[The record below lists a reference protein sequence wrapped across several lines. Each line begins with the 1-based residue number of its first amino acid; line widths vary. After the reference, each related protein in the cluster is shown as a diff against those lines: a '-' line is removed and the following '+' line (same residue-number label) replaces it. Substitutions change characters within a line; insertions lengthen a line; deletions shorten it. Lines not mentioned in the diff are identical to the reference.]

1 MVQAKLKLKIMAGY
15 LVLVFCL
22 AFIIRLVHEE
32 LGKKSAMEQQETHW
46 QGERRETNRAF
57 LHLLDLAITG
67 ELITGWTEDDYAAY
81 REKRIATVHQ
91 LQDLKPL
98 QENAVQRAAIDSVC
112 NLLVEKERLLSAL
125 LSTLEDTPD
134 VEEIVHRKIPA
145 LLPKS
150 MKEMNAQPLLSN
162 DGPAAPATPK
172 KKKNFWGFLSRK
184 KEKSAYALQREKAL
198 TNTTTPPRQTNATAS
213 RPAALL
219 HSLKKEIADTT
230 RIYEERLS
238 AKVDSLRL
246 HNRRLNERITLL
258 ISNFE
263 RNEEDTFCRE
273 IGMQQAI
280 RNRSFSLITGTGIA
294 TFMLVILLYIIIH
307 RDVNRGYKIR
317 LALEAANK
325 VNEELIAARKNM
337 MLSVSHDLRSP
348 LTAIS
353 GYAELLPGET
363 DETQRNRY
371 AENILRISRHV
382 IGLANNL
389 LHYYRLEAGKEQPDK
404 EVFHPGK
411 LIEDVALS
419 FRPLADKKG
428 LGLTVE
434 TEGVNT
440 MVEGDC
446 IRLTQILNN
455 LLANAVKFTRIGH
468 VYIKAYYGNGQ
479 LRFFVRDTGAGIS
492 KEKQER
498 IFMAFERQEGKR
510 TEPGFGLGLSIT
522 AKLVELLGGTISVE
536 SRLEHGSTFEVCLP
550 MPEADGREN
559 AKEPQREYINLAGL
573 KIVLIDD
580 DLMQADMTRRM
591 MHRNGISCDC
601 CCNVKELMELLRNNR
616 YDLLLTDM
624 QMPET
629 DGYEVLKLL
638 RSSNLGQSK
647 DIPVLAVTA
656 GIDEKTDGLV
666 EVGFAGCLHKF
677 FSNNELLDTVAE
689 CMNGRIP
696 QRQDADFSTLL
707 EGEDDRKGMLDMFV
721 QDTEK
726 ILADLQEAV
735 GAEDYGKISAFIH
748 KGAPLWETIRIG
760 IPTVELERLASLS
773 PEVWN
778 KALLREVRQLVEA
791 VVRAVETAKRLREGM
806 E

>member
-1 MVQAKLKLKIMAGY
+1 MAGY
-15 LVLVFCL
+15 LVLVCCL

-46 QGERRETNRAF
+46 QGERRETNRTF
-57 LHLLDLAITG
+57 LHLLDLAATG
-67 ELITGWTEDDYAAY
+67 ELIAGWTEDDYAAY
-81 REKRIATVHQ
+81 RKKRIATVNQ
-91 LQDLKPL
+91 LQELKPL
-98 QENAVQRAAIDSVC
+98 QEDAAQRAAIDSVC
-112 NLLVEKERLLSAL
+112 NLLVEKERLMSAL
-125 LSTLEDTPD
+125 LSTLENTPD

-150 MKEMNAQPLLSN
+150 RKETTLQPAPRN
-162 DGPAAPATPK
+162 DEPVAPATSK
-172 KKKNFWGFLSRK
+172 KKKNFWSFLSRK

-198 TNTTTPPRQTNATAS
+198 TNTATPPQQTNATAS
-213 RPAALL
+213 RPSALL
-219 HSLKKEIADTT
+219 HSLEKEIADTT

-246 HNRRLNERITLL
+246 HNRRLNERINLL
-258 ISNFE
+258 VQNFE
-263 RNEEDTFCRE
+263 RNKEETFCRE

-280 RNRSFSLITGTGIA
+280 RNRSFNLITGIGIGA
-294 TFMLVILLYIIIH
+294 FMLVILLYIIIH
-307 RDVNRGYKIR
+307 RDVNREHKIR

-325 VNEELIAARKNM
+325 ENEELIAARKNM

-371 AENILRISRHV
+371 AENILRTSRHV
-382 IGLANNL
+382 ISLANNL

-404 EVFHPGK
+404 EVFHSGK
-411 LIEDVALS
+411 LIEDVMLS
-419 FRPLADKKG
+419 FRLLADKKG
-428 LGLTVE
+428 LGLTME

-440 MVEGDC
+440 MVEGDS

-455 LLANAVKFTRIGH
+455 LLANAVKFTRKGH
-468 VYIKAYYGNGQ
+468 VHIKAHYGNGK
-479 LRFFVRDTGAGIS
+479 LRFSVRDTGTGIS

-498 IFMAFERQEGKR
+498 IFMAFERQEGER
-510 TEPGFGLGLSIT
+510 TERGFGLGLSIT

-536 SRLEHGSTFEVCLP
+536 SRPEQGSTFEVCLP
-550 MPEADGREN
+550 MQEADGREN
-559 AKEPQREYINLAGL
+559 GKEPQTEYINLAGL

-580 DLMQADMTRRM
+580 DRMQADMTQRM

-629 DGYEVLKLL
+629 DGHEVLKLL
-638 RSSNLGQSK
+638 RNSNLGQSK

-656 GIDEKTDGLV
+656 GVNEKTEELV
-666 EVGFAGCLHKF
+666 QAGFTGCLHKP
-677 FSNNELLDTVAE
+677 FSKKELLDAVAE
-689 CMNGRIP
+689 CMNGRMP
-696 QRQDADFSTLL
+696 QKQDADFSALL
-707 EGEDDRKGMLDMFV
+707 EGEHDRKGMLDMFV

-726 ILADLQEAV
+726 TLADLQEAI
-735 GAEDYGKISAFIH
+735 GAEDYGKISALIH
-748 KGAPLWETIRIG
+748 KGTPLWETIRIG
-760 IPTVELERLASLS
+760 IPAVELERLVSLS
-773 PEVWN
+773 PEAWN
-778 KALLREVRQLVEA
+778 KALLPEIRQLAEALVRVVEA
-791 VVRAVETAKRLREGM
+791 AKRLREDM
-806 E
+806 K

>member
-1 MVQAKLKLKIMAGY
+1 MIQAKLKLKIMAGY

-46 QGERRETNRAF
+46 QGECRETNRAF
-57 LHLLDLAITG
+57 LHLLDLATTG

-98 QENAVQRAAIDSVC
+98 QEDAVQRAAIDSVC
-112 NLLVEKERLLSAL
+112 YLLVEKERLMSAL
-125 LSTLEDTPD
+125 LNTLENTPD

-150 MKEMNAQPLLSN
+150 RKENTAQPVQRN
-162 DGPAAPATPK
+162 DEPAAPAIPK
-172 KKKNFWGFLSRK
+172 KKKNFWSFLSRK
-184 KEKSAYALQREKAL
+184 KEKSAYALQREKEL
-198 TNTTTPPRQTNATAS
+198 TNTTTPQETNATTS
-213 RPAALL
+213 RPSALL
-219 HSLKKEIADTT
+219 HSLEKEIADTT

-246 HNRRLNERITLL
+246 HNRRLNERISLL
-258 ISNFE
+258 VQNFE
-263 RNEEDTFCRE
+263 RNKEETFCRE

-280 RNRSFSLITGTGIA
+280 RNRSFSLITGIGICA
-294 TFMLVILLYIIIH
+294 FMLVILLYIIIH
-307 RDVNRGYKIR
+307 RDVNREHKIR

-325 VNEELIAARKNM
+325 ENEELIAARKNM

-353 GYAELLPGET
+353 GYAELLPEET

-419 FRPLADKKG
+419 FRPLAEKKG

-440 MVEGDC
+440 MVKGDR

-455 LLANAVKFTRIGH
+455 LLANAVKFTRKGH
-468 VYIKAYYGNGQ
+468 VYIKAHYGNGQ
-479 LRFFVRDTGAGIS
+479 LHFFVCDTGAGIS

-498 IFMAFERQEGKR
+498 IFMAFERQEGGR

-536 SRLEHGSTFEVCLP
+536 SCPEHGSTFEVCLP

-559 AKEPQREYINLAGL
+559 AKEPRSEYISLAGL

-580 DLMQADMTRRM
+580 DRMQADMTQRM
-591 MHRNGISCDC
+591 MHRNGILCDC
-601 CCNVKELMELLRNNR
+601 CCNVKELMELLRDNR
-616 YDLLLTDM
+616 YDLLMTDM

-638 RSSNLGQSK
+638 RNSNLGQSK

-656 GIDEKTDGLV
+656 GVDEKREELV
-666 EVGFAGCLHKF
+666 QAGFTGCLHKP
-677 FSNNELLDTVAE
+677 FSNNELLDTVEE

-696 QRQDADFSTLL
+696 QKQDADFSTLL
-707 EGEDDRKGMLDMFV
+707 EGEHDRKGMLDMFV

-735 GAEDYGKISAFIH
+735 GAEDYGKISALIH

-778 KALLREVRQLVEA
+778 KALLPEVRLLAETVA
-791 VVRAVETAKRLREGM
+791 RAVETAKRLRE
-806 E
+806 ETE

>member
-15 LVLVFCL
+15 FVLVFCL

-32 LGKKSAMEQQETHW
+32 LGKESAMEQQETHW

-150 MKEMNAQPLLSN
+150 MEEMTAQPLLSN

-198 TNTTTPPRQTNATAS
+198 TNTATPPRQTNATTS
-213 RPAALL
+213 RPATLL

-263 RNEEDTFCRE
+263 RNEEETFCRE

-325 VNEELIAARKNM
+325 ENEELIAARKNM

-348 LTAIS
+348 LTAIT

-371 AENILRISRHV
+371 AENILRTSRHV
-382 IGLANNL
+382 ISLANNL

-455 LLANAVKFTRIGH
+455 LLANAVKFTRKGH

-536 SRLEHGSTFEVCLP
+536 SRPEHGSTFEVCLP

-629 DGYEVLKLL
+629 NGYEVLKLL
-638 RSSNLGQSK
+638 RNSNLGQSK

-656 GIDEKTDGLV
+656 GVDEKTDGLV
-666 EVGFAGCLHKF
+666 EVGFAGCLHKP

-735 GAEDYGKISAFIH
+735 GAEDYGKISALIH
-748 KGAPLWETIRIG
+748 RGAPLWETIRIG

>member
-1 MVQAKLKLKIMAGY
+1 MAGY

-57 LHLLDLAITG
+57 LHLLDLAATG
-67 ELITGWTEDDYAAY
+67 ELIAGWTEDDYAAY
-81 REKRIATVHQ
+81 RKKRIATVNQ
-91 LQDLKPL
+91 LQELKPL
-98 QENAVQRAAIDSVC
+98 QEDAAQRAAIDSVC
-112 NLLVEKERLLSAL
+112 NLLVEKERLMSAL
-125 LSTLEDTPD
+125 LSTLENTPD

-150 MKEMNAQPLLSN
+150 RKETTLQPAPRN
-162 DGPAAPATPK
+162 DEPVAPATSK
-172 KKKNFWGFLSRK
+172 KKKNFWSFLSRK

-198 TNTTTPPRQTNATAS
+198 TNTATPPQQTNATAS
-213 RPAALL
+213 RPSALL
-219 HSLKKEIADTT
+219 HSLEKEIADTT

-246 HNRRLNERITLL
+246 HNRRLNERINLL
-258 ISNFE
+258 VQNFE
-263 RNEEDTFCRE
+263 RNKEETFCRE

-280 RNRSFSLITGTGIA
+280 RNRSFNLITGIGIGA
-294 TFMLVILLYIIIH
+294 FMLVILLYIIIH
-307 RDVNRGYKIR
+307 RDVNREHKIR

-325 VNEELIAARKNM
+325 ENEELIAARKNM

-371 AENILRISRHV
+371 AENILRTSRHV
-382 IGLANNL
+382 ISLANNL

-411 LIEDVALS
+411 LIEDVMLS
-419 FRPLADKKG
+419 FRLLADKKG
-428 LGLTVE
+428 LGLTME

-440 MVEGDC
+440 MVEGDS

-455 LLANAVKFTRIGH
+455 LLANAVKFTRKGH
-468 VYIKAYYGNGQ
+468 VHIKAHYGNGK
-479 LRFFVRDTGAGIS
+479 LRFSVRDTGTGIS

-498 IFMAFERQEGKR
+498 IFMAFERQEGER
-510 TEPGFGLGLSIT
+510 TERGFGLGLSIT

-536 SRLEHGSTFEVCLP
+536 SRPEQGSTFEVCLP
-550 MPEADGREN
+550 MQEADGREN
-559 AKEPQREYINLAGL
+559 GKEPQTEYINLAGL

-580 DLMQADMTRRM
+580 DRMQADMTQRM

-629 DGYEVLKLL
+629 DGHEVLKLL
-638 RSSNLGQSK
+638 RNSNLGQSK

-656 GIDEKTDGLV
+656 GVNEKTEELV
-666 EVGFAGCLHKF
+666 QAGFTGCLHKP
-677 FSNNELLDTVAE
+677 FSKKELLDAVAE
-689 CMNGRIP
+689 CMNGRMP
-696 QRQDADFSTLL
+696 QKLDADFSALL
-707 EGEDDRKGMLDMFV
+707 EGEHDRKGMLDMFV

-726 ILADLQEAV
+726 TLADLQEAI
-735 GAEDYGKISAFIH
+735 GAEDYGKISALIH
-748 KGAPLWETIRIG
+748 KGTPLWETIRIG
-760 IPTVELERLASLS
+760 IPAVELERLVSLS
-773 PEVWN
+773 PEAWN
-778 KALLREVRQLVEA
+778 KALLPEIRQLAEALVRVVEA
-791 VVRAVETAKRLREGM
+791 AKRLREDM
-806 E
+806 K

>member
-1 MVQAKLKLKIMAGY
+1 MIQAKLKFKIIVGY

-57 LHLLDLAITG
+57 LHLLDLATTG

-81 REKRIATVHQ
+81 REKRIATVNQ

-98 QENAVQRAAIDSVC
+98 QEDAAQRATIDSVC
-112 NLLVEKERLLSAL
+112 NLLVEKERLMSAL
-125 LSTLEDTPD
+125 LSTLENTPD

-150 MKEMNAQPLLSN
+150 RKETTSQPVQRN
-162 DGPAAPATPK
+162 DEPAAPK
-172 KKKNFWGFLSRK
+172 KKKNFWSFLSRK
-184 KEKSAYALQREKAL
+184 KEKSAYALQREKEL
-198 TNTTTPPRQTNATAS
+198 TNTATPPQQTNATAS
-213 RPAALL
+213 RPSALL
-219 HSLKKEIADTT
+219 HSLEKEIADTT

-246 HNRRLNERITLL
+246 HNRRLNERINLL
-258 ISNFE
+258 VQNFE
-263 RNEEDTFCRE
+263 RNKEETFCRE

-280 RNRSFSLITGTGIA
+280 RNRSFSLITGIGIGA
-294 TFMLVILLYIIIH
+294 FMLVILLYIIIH
-307 RDVNRGYKIR
+307 RDVNREHKIR
-317 LALEAANK
+317 LALEVANK
-325 VNEELIAARKNM
+325 ENEELIAARKNM

-353 GYAELLPGET
+353 GYAELQPGET

-371 AENILRISRHV
+371 AENILRTSRHV
-382 IGLANNL
+382 ISLANNL

-411 LIEDVALS
+411 LIEDVMLS
-419 FRPLADKKG
+419 FRLLADKKG
-428 LGLTVE
+428 LGLTME

-440 MVEGDC
+440 MVEGDS

-455 LLANAVKFTRIGH
+455 LLANAVKFTRKGH
-468 VYIKAYYGNGQ
+468 VHIKAHYGNGK
-479 LRFFVRDTGAGIS
+479 LRFSVRDTGTGIS

-498 IFMAFERQEGKR
+498 IFMAFERQEGER
-510 TEPGFGLGLSIT
+510 TERGFGLGLSIT

-536 SRLEHGSTFEVCLP
+536 SRPEHGSTFEVCLP
-550 MPEADGREN
+550 MQEADGREN
-559 AKEPQREYINLAGL
+559 GKEPQTEYINLAGL

-580 DLMQADMTRRM
+580 DRMQADMTQRM

-629 DGYEVLKLL
+629 DGHEVLKLL
-638 RSSNLGQSK
+638 RNSNLGQSK

-656 GIDEKTDGLV
+656 GVNEKTEELV
-666 EVGFAGCLHKF
+666 QAGFTGCLHKP
-677 FSNNELLDTVAE
+677 FSKKELLDAVAE
-689 CMNGRIP
+689 CMNGRMP
-696 QRQDADFSTLL
+696 QKLDADFSALL
-707 EGEDDRKGMLDMFV
+707 EGEHDRKGMLDMFV

-726 ILADLQEAV
+726 TLADLQEAI
-735 GAEDYGKISAFIH
+735 GAEDYGKISALIH
-748 KGAPLWETIRIG
+748 KGTPLWETIRIG
-760 IPTVELERLASLS
+760 IPAVELERLVSLS
-773 PEVWN
+773 PEAWN
-778 KALLREVRQLVEA
+778 KALLPEIRQLAEALVRVVEA
-791 VVRAVETAKRLREGM
+791 AKQLREDM
-806 E
+806 K

>member
-15 LVLVFCL
+15 FVLVFCL

-81 REKRIATVHQ
+81 REKRIATVYQ

-112 NLLVEKERLLSAL
+112 NLLVEKERLMSAL

-150 MKEMNAQPLLSN
+150 MKEMTAQPLQSN
-162 DGPAAPATPK
+162 EGPAAPAPPK

-198 TNTTTPPRQTNATAS
+198 TNTATPPKPTNATVS

-348 LTAIS
+348 LTAIT

-371 AENILRISRHV
+371 AENILRTSRHV

-455 LLANAVKFTRIGH
+455 LLANAVKFTRKGH

-536 SRLEHGSTFEVCLP
+536 SRPEHGSTFEVCLP

-629 DGYEVLKLL
+629 NGYEVLKLL

-656 GIDEKTDGLV
+656 GVDEKTDGLV
-666 EVGFAGCLHKF
+666 EVGFAGCLHKP

-726 ILADLQEAV
+726 YSRICRRLSER
-735 GAEDYGKISAFIH
+735 KIM
-748 KGAPLWETIRIG
+748 
-760 IPTVELERLASLS
+760 ER
-773 PEVWN
+773 
-778 KALLREVRQLVEA
+778 
-791 VVRAVETAKRLREGM
+791 
-806 E
+806 